1 MARFGYYNED
11 LLALHDAE
19 AKRRQNLQNEVLEKW
34 KVDAKS
40 IKAENGDMLQK
51 EAREVAAERIE
62 ASARSDDEYDRVTI
76 LWDCLGIIESW
87 RLAKAEPLRTELLT
101 EGEFY
106 RSDNI
111 IPPPIKHEWWRQILS
126 GKFLDVIFDCPHEI
140 HELTSSA
147 PIHDIVK
154 ALDEKQKEVLYY
166 LAIRLWTPQRLAA
179 LRGQTDRNIRKVYA
193 KMIEDIQEKLFGRLY
208 LRYENYLNLTTS
220 QVAFVEWY
228 IGEHGN
234 GEIRADLPE
243 KEKTDLRREED
254 E

>member
-1 MARFGYYNED
+1 MARFGYFNED

-19 AKRRQNLQNEVLEKW
+19 AKRRQNLQDEVLEKW

-40 IKAENGDMLQK
+40 IKAENEDMLQK

-111 IPPPIKHEWWRQILS
+111 IPAPIKHEWWRQILS
-126 GKFLDVIFDCPHEI
+126 GKFLDVIMDTAKTG
-140 HELTSSA
+140 LSA
-147 PIHDIVK
+147 
-154 ALDEKQKEVLYY
+154 
-166 LAIRLWTPQRLAA
+166 
-179 LRGQTDRNIRKVYA
+179 
-193 KMIEDIQEKLFGRLY
+193 
-208 LRYENYLNLTTS
+208 
-220 QVAFVEWY
+220 
-228 IGEHGN
+228 
-234 GEIRADLPE
+234 RADRPE
-243 KEKTDLRREED
+243 HPQGVRKND
-254 E
+254 

>member
-1 MARFGYYNED
+1 
-11 LLALHDAE
+11 
-19 AKRRQNLQNEVLEKW
+19 
-34 KVDAKS
+34 
-40 IKAENGDMLQK
+40 MLQK

-76 LWDCLGIIESW
+76 LWDCLGVIESW

-111 IPPPIKHEWWRQILS
+111 IPAPIKHEWWRQILS

-166 LAIRLWTPQRLAA
+166 LAIRQWTPQRLAA
-179 LRGQTDRNIRKVYA
+179 LREQTDRNIRKVYA

-208 LRYENYLNLTTS
+208 FRYKNYLSLTTG

-228 IGEHGN
+228 IEKHGK
-234 GEIRADLPE
+234 GAIRADIFE
-243 KEKTDLRREED
+243 KADLRREED